1 MTLANFTVRESILE
15 DMLKNTTKN
24 IGDVHGKSVI
34 VYLLY
39 CQAHATPIIMSN
51 MSVCLFL

>member
-24 IGDVHGKSVI
+24 IGDVDGKSVI
-34 VYLLY
+34 VYLLS
-39 CQAHATPIIMSN
+39 QAHATAIIMSN